1 MKYKLLFIVL
11 LVTMIAG
18 CSGQDSSKAGAAK
31 GAKTVGAKTLDVDMS
46 LLNPAD
52 PAAAR
57 DSSQPSV
64 AYDTVNKKY
73 MVVWADYRKG
83 LNDTDIYGR
92 ICDASTNGV
101 GLQAS
106 PPVCGAEFAIAT
118 DTLSQN
124 QPKVAFDPATSRY
137 LVAWTNT
144 TPTGTELKAALFNA
158 SGTQVVAPFTFS
170 PTTGIESVFQSQ
182 NIIVSYSGH
191 SEPDVAYNP
200 VTQRFVVA
208 WVASVDR
215 DTLYEETVRGNQCP
229 NQPHA
234 TTTLEYV
241 PTPTADFNMV
251 MTGQISSAGAVSNV
265 SPYTDIAFQSA
276 SDDDTKIS
284 RSVSLQT
291 GETKPRIVMNSSTG
305 EFFVAWAGTS
315 SSVSI
320 SKAYTKVNGTLGN
333 ISTCTY
339 KPTAYSVTSS
349 NPDKLIVRKK
359 VTTGSTLVNDIVLG
373 TSVKSLGGAIDPVT
387 NRLLLTWE
395 EQVNSTKQILGQ
407 LIDVNSFVNY
417 GATINI
423 STGIGDRTSPA
434 VAYDNVNQRF
444 LTVWE
449 DARNQ
454 SANISNI
461 DIYAQFIDPQGN
473 LSGSN
478 TYVSTASGNQ
488 LAPALA
494 FGDFSYRYFF
504 IVWKD
509 GRNASSADLY
519 GQLFQFSTLPQLI
532 VADATGAPITNS
544 SVDFGSVATGQ
555 SKDVT
560 IKLKNDGNA
569 PLIITSL
576 STPSSPFSFVSPLP
590 VNINPGTTY
599 DIVVRFAPTAA
610 GSFAS
615 SSLYSTSIVSN
626 GGNTTVYFSG
636 AGVGVN
642 ALTIATPSLPN
653 GPTGVLYSQALQGS
667 GGTAPYT
674 WSKVSETPP
683 PGGIAT
689 FTVNPNTGV
698 ISGTPATVGTYSVT
712 VRLTDGAGTPTTS
725 TYSIKIG
732 NLTVSNASS
741 TLKTWTQNVAYGTD
755 QAITASGNTG
765 AVSWSQPSGVLPP
778 GLTLNQNTGVI
789 SGTPTSAGT
798 YTFTIQ
804 ATDTTTTE
812 SATKQFSV
820 TINSAPSISTT
831 SLPNGLVGQ
840 LYQSQIVKNGG
851 TGPFTWLV
859 TSGTIPPGL
868 QLDSASGLISGTP
881 QSQNQ
886 SSFTVRLTDS
896 TGSSTTQSFTL
907 SMNASLIITTPT
919 LPIASTSAAFSQ
931 ILAASGGQSPYTWS
945 VSSGALPAGLALDVN
960 TGLISGTPTT
970 SGSNTFYVSV
980 TDKVGTVASNQYTII
995 VGRAIALSDVSIS
1008 GTGVLVRVDGVSL
1021 TNLPMSSRP
1030 ANLSISSALDL
1041 EVNSATSG
1049 GTVTFNIVYN
1059 SLPANPV
1066 FYKVVGNTWTK
1077 LQPSEYTLDVATR
1090 TLTFSVTDNSSY
1102 DSDNRSGII
1111 RDPIVVGTETVV
1123 PNAGTGTDNNAPSS
1137 GGGGGGG
1144 CFIATAAYGSYLD
1157 PHVMVLRHFRDNVL
1171 LQSEL
1176 GTAFVKFYYKHSPP
1190 IADFIAQ
1197 HDTLRML
1204 MRFALTP
1211 LIFAVKYPLLALVGL
1226 ITAVAWFVRRKMSV
1240 KVQPDGAV
1248 QAG

>member
-1 MKYKLLFIVL
+1 MKNIVTLLL
-11 LVTMIAG
+11 LISLVMSG
-18 CSGQDSSKAGAAK
+18 CSGHDSSKSSAAK
-31 GAKTVGAKTLDVDMS
+31 GAKTVGAKTLDTDMS

-52 PAAAR
+52 PSAAR

-73 MVVWADYRKG
+73 MVVWTDYRKG

-106 PPVCGAEFAIAT
+106 PPVCGPEFAISS

-124 QPKVAFDPATSRY
+124 QPKVAFDSTTSRY

-144 TPTGTELKAALFNA
+144 TPTGTNLRAAIYNA
-158 SGTQVVAPFTFS
+158 SGTQVVVPFTFS
-170 PTTGIESVFQSQ
+170 PSTGIESVFQGQ
-182 NIIVSYSGH
+182 NITVTYSGH
-191 SEPDVAYNP
+191 FEPDVAYNP
-200 VTQRFVVA
+200 VTQTFVVA

-215 DTLYEETVRGNQCP
+215 DTLYKETVRGNQCP

-234 TTTLEYV
+234 TTTLSYV

-251 MTGQISSAGAVSNV
+251 MTARISSSGAVSNIE
-265 SPYTDIAFQSA
+265 PYTDIAFQSA

-291 GETKPRIVMNSSTG
+291 GETKPKIVMNSSTG
-305 EFFVAWAGTS
+305 EFFVAWVGTNK
-315 SSVSI
+315 SVLI
-320 SKAYTKVNGTLGN
+320 SKEYTKVSGTLGN

-339 KPTAYSVTSS
+339 KPTAYSVTAT

-359 VTTGSTLVNDIVLG
+359 VTAGSTLVNDILLG
-373 TSVKSLGGAIDPVT
+373 TTVKNLGGAIDPVS

-395 EQVNSTKQILGQ
+395 EQANSTKQILGQ
-407 LIDVNSFVNY
+407 LIDASSFVNY
-417 GATINI
+417 GSTINI
-423 STGIGDRTSPA
+423 STGTGDRTSPA

-461 DIYAQFIDPQGN
+461 DIYAQFVDPQGN

-478 TYVSTASGNQ
+478 TYVTTASGNQ
-488 LAPALA
+488 LAPTLA

-519 GQLFQFSTLPQLI
+519 AQLFQFSTLPQLV
-532 VADATGAPITNS
+532 VADAAGVPITNS
-544 SVDFGSVATGQ
+544 SLDFGSVATGQ
-555 SKDVT
+555 SKDAT

-569 PLIITSL
+569 PLIITSI

-599 DIVVRFAPTAA
+599 DITVRFAPSAA

-642 ALTIATPSLPN
+642 TLTIATPSLPN

-683 PGGIAT
+683 AGGITT
-689 FTVNPNTGV
+689 FTINPSTGV
-698 ISGTPATVGTYSVT
+698 LSGTPATVGTYSVT
-712 VRLTDGAGTPTTS
+712 VRLTDGAGTSTTS

-732 NLTVSNASS
+732 NLTISNSSS
-741 TLKTWTQNVAYGTD
+741 TLKTWTQNVSYGTD
-755 QAITASGNTG
+755 QVVTASGNTG
-765 AVSWSQPSGVLPP
+765 AVTWSQPSGVFPP
-778 GLTLNQNTGVI
+778 GLTLNQSTGVI
-789 SGTPTSAGT
+789 SGTPTATGT

-804 ATDTTTTE
+804 ATDTSSGET
-812 SATKQFSV
+812 ATKQFSV
-820 TINSAPSISTT
+820 TINSSPSISST

-840 LYQSQIVKNGG
+840 LYQYQIVKNGG
-851 TGPFTWLV
+851 TGPFTWQV
-859 TSGTIPPGL
+859 SSGTLPPGL
-868 QLDSASGLISGTP
+868 QLDTVTGLISGTP

-886 SSFTVRLTDS
+886 STFTVRLTDS
-896 TGSSTTQSFTL
+896 TGSITTQAFTL
-907 SMNASLIITTPT
+907 NMNASLIITTPS
-919 LPIASTSAAFSQ
+919 LPIASTSTAYSQ
-931 ILAASGGQSPYTWS
+931 ILAASGGQTPYTWA
-945 VSSGALPAGLALDVN
+945 VSSGSLPAGLALDTN
-960 TGLISGTPTT
+960 TGLISGTPTAP
-970 SGSNTFYVSV
+970 GSNIFFISA
-980 TDKVGTVASNQYTII
+980 TDKVGTVASNQYTIV
-995 VGRAIALSDVSIS
+995 VGKAISLSDVSI
-1008 GTGVLVRVDGVSL
+1008 TGVGTLVRVDSVSL
-1021 TNLPMSSRP
+1021 TNLPISTKP
-1030 ANLSISSALDL
+1030 ANLSINSALDL

-1049 GTVTFNIVYN
+1049 GTVTFSIVY
-1059 SLPANPV
+1059 STLPTNPV
-1066 FYKVVGNTWTK
+1066 FYKVVGSTWVK
-1077 LQPSEYTLDVATR
+1077 LQSSEYTLNATTR

-1102 DSDNRSGII
+1102 DSDSRPGII
-1111 RDPIVVGTETVV
+1111 RDPIVVGSETATSSSSGGSSAAVS
-1123 PNAGTGTDNNAPSS
+1123 NS
-1137 GGGGGGG
+1137 GGGGSG
-1144 CFIATAAYGSYLD
+1144 CFIATAAFGSYLD
-1157 PHVMVLRHFRDNVL
+1157 PHVMVLRNFRDNVL

-1176 GTAFVKFYYKHSPP
+1176 GTEFVKFYYKHSPP

-1197 HDTLRML
+1197 HGILRML
-1204 MRFALTP
+1204 ARFALTP
-1211 LIFAVKYPLLALVGL
+1211 LIFAFKYPLVAALVF
-1226 ITAVAWFVRRKMSV
+1226 AVVVAWLVRRRLSV
-1240 KVQPDGAV
+1240 KVP
-1248 QAG
+1248 AGKGVELM